1 MNHIALIETGTR
13 IPFIFLK
20 DILSKPLTNHKLPH
34 DFGGIFFEL
43 NLRKFKWLPFVSYY
57 PLSQSDEY
65 FFNHVKNGPDIY
77 SKVYDKYMLVGGFN
91 VEVSEPSLL
100 QFFFSKYC

>member
-65 FFNHVKNGPDIY
+65 FFNHVKLGIDSY
-77 SKVYDKYMLVGGFN
+77 SKFYDNNILVGYFN
-91 VEVSEPSLL
+91 TEESGLYLS
-100 QFFFSKYC
+100 